1 MLGIDLLEPY
11 SFEFFRHGIIVATIA
26 GALCG
31 LLGVF
36 VILRGMSYIGHG
48 LSHAVF
54 GGAAASAVIGVNFF
68 IGAGIWGVVSGVLIA
83 RVARRRVL
91 GADAA
96 IGVVTTA
103 SFALGLALMNRYG
116 QASKSIEAVLFGSV
130 LGVRFTDI
138 VAVAAVALLSLA
150 IIVVW
155 YRRLLF
161 STFDRDVAQVSGVNV
176 GLVEAVLLA
185 LLSLTILVTMRA
197 DGTQAI
203 PDHIGEVEA
212 LVGAYL
218 STQRQQHVHVWTD
231 DLARIRESTRCGSRE
246 TGDHRAKRC
255 SGEFA
260 VRSLQGVRRPTGD
273 RVFEFQHRARR
284 SVGVAVGEGR
294 VKVSGQTLGR
304 LTQVR
309 VSHLLNDWRR
319 RGSGSRCRC
328 RRLGIA
334 QAVEGKR
341 LPGGNLRRTVSQT
354 ERHDPLADHARRIG
368 IDVDHD
374 AGVFIDSKHVRRIVE
389 LAFEHRQ

>member
-1 MLGIDLLEPY
+1 MIALDLLEPY
-11 SFEFFRHGIIVATIA
+11 GFDFFRHGIVVATIA

-36 VILRGMSYIGHG
+36 VVLRGMSYIGHG

-130 LGVRFTDI
+130 LGVRPSDI
-138 VAVAAVALLSLA
+138 VAVTLVALLSLA

-185 LLSLTILVTMRA
+185 LLSLTILVTMRVI
-197 DGTQAI
+197 GTLLISALLVI
-203 PDHIGEVEA
+203 PAAAARMTTNSFTRLLWLSPLIGAVTCF
-212 LVGAYL
+212 VGMNASYHL
-218 STQRQQHVHVWTD
+218 DTSASATIILIDAVVFVVVY
-231 DLARIRESTRCGSRE
+231 AVASFKN
-246 TGDHRAKRC
+246 RAKM
-255 SGEFA
+255 A
-260 VRSLQGVRRPTGD
+260 SLG
-273 RVFEFQHRARR
+273 
-284 SVGVAVGEGR
+284 
-294 VKVSGQTLGR
+294 
-304 LTQVR
+304 
-309 VSHLLNDWRR
+309 HL
-319 RGSGSRCRC
+319 
-328 RRLGIA
+328 
-334 QAVEGKR
+334 
-341 LPGGNLRRTVSQT
+341 
-354 ERHDPLADHARRIG
+354 
-368 IDVDHD
+368 
-374 AGVFIDSKHVRRIVE
+374 
-389 LAFEHRQ
+389 

>member
-1 MLGIDLLEPY
+1 MIALDLLEPY
-11 SFEFFRHGIIVATIA
+11 GFEFFRHGIIVATIA

-130 LGVRFTDI
+130 LGVRAYDI
-138 VAVAAVALLSLA
+138 VAVALVALLSLA
-150 IIVVW
+150 VIVVW

-185 LLSLTILVTMRA
+185 LLSLTILVTMRVI
-197 DGTQAI
+197 GTLLISALLVI
-203 PDHIGEVEA
+203 PAAAARMTTNSFTRLLWLSPLIGAVTCFVGMNASYHLDTSASATIILIDA
-212 LVGAYL
+212 LVFVVVYAVAGFKN
-218 STQRQQHVHVWTD
+218 
-231 DLARIRESTRCGSRE
+231 
-246 TGDHRAKRC
+246 RAKM
-255 SGEFA
+255 A
-260 VRSLQGVRRPTGD
+260 SLG
-273 RVFEFQHRARR
+273 
-284 SVGVAVGEGR
+284 
-294 VKVSGQTLGR
+294 
-304 LTQVR
+304 
-309 VSHLLNDWRR
+309 HL
-319 RGSGSRCRC
+319 
-328 RRLGIA
+328 
-334 QAVEGKR
+334 
-341 LPGGNLRRTVSQT
+341 
-354 ERHDPLADHARRIG
+354 
-368 IDVDHD
+368 
-374 AGVFIDSKHVRRIVE
+374 
-389 LAFEHRQ
+389 